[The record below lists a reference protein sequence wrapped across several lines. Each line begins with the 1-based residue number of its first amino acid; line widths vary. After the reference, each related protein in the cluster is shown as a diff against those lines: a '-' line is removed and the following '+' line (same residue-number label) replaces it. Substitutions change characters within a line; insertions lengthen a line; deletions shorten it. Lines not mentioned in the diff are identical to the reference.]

1 MELAIYNQEG
11 KESGK
16 FNLPD
21 ELFNLS
27 WNSDLVHQVT
37 TAIAANNRQ
46 NSAYARARGQV
57 RGGGKKP
64 WRQKGTGRARH
75 GSSRSPIW
83 IGGGVTHGPTLL
95 RDYSQKLS
103 KKIRA
108 KAFFVLM
115 SKKVKDGEV
124 LLVSLPDLA
133 TKKTKIAQTFLDK
146 VAKTTGLPAMLYRR
160 GNRVLVITPEFNQAV
175 IKTFNNIPQV
185 AVSNTLEVSPLDVL
199 NYKYIMVTD
208 PESAVAKFKS
218 RAHFVTGEI
227 KAPAPVKVAKKPSRK
242 KVSATK

>member
-21 ELFNLS
+21 ELFGLA

-103 KKIRA
+103 KKIRS

-115 SKKVKDGEV
+115 SRKVKDGEV
-124 LLVSLPDLA
+124 VLASLPDLSDG
-133 TKKTKIAQTFLDK
+133 KTKVAQSFLDK
-146 VAKTTGLPAMLYRR
+146 VSKSSGLAEMLYRR
-160 GNRVLVITPEFNQAV
+160 GNRVLLITPEIDQV
-175 IKTFNNIPQV
+175 TIKSFKNIPQV
-185 AVSNTLEVSPLDVL
+185 AVSNALEVSPLDVL

-208 PESAVAKFKS
+208 PESTVVKLKT
-218 RAHFVTGEI
+218 RAHFVADNSK
-227 KAPAPVKVAKKPSRK
+227 KADVAGKAQKVSRK
-242 KVSATK
+242 KVVTAK